1 MGCGTVVIL
10 LALIGLSMIAPVTS
24 DLPPPEFALSLLLL
38 VSFGIGWVTVTIS
51 FNCWLNLGLTRL
63 EPIIGE
69 SWEAQVAPTPRR
81 PEKEPAR
88 AAVRVASGEVSVP
101 VLGAG

>member
-1 MGCGTVVIL
+1 MGGGAVVVLI
-10 LALIGLSMIAPVTS
+10 ALIGLLMIAPVTAE
-24 DLPPPEFALSLLLL
+24 LPPLEFALSLLLL
-38 VSFGIGWVTVTIS
+38 VLFGIGWVTVTIS
-51 FNCWLNLGLTRL
+51 FNCWLNLGLTHL

-69 SWEAQVAPTPRR
+69 SWEEQGASRP

-88 AAVRVASGEVSVP
+88 SAARAARGEVSVP

>member
-1 MGCGTVVIL
+1 
-10 LALIGLSMIAPVTS
+10 MIAPVTAE
-24 DLPPPEFALSLLLL
+24 LPPLEFALSLLLL
-38 VSFGIGWVTVTIS
+38 VLFGIGWVTVTIS

-69 SWEAQVAPTPRR
+69 SWEGQGAPAPRP

-88 AAVRVASGEVSVP
+88 SAARAARGEVSVP